1 MKKFNFAFL
10 GLTAIMTIAGCA
22 AAKSVTAA
30 NTEVS
35 KYQVPAS
42 KINLRRKSKT
52 LYINESYKL
61 EPLIRP
67 FTAYNAHL
75 NYSSS
80 NPDIASVD
88 ETGKVTAKSGG
99 TAIISVYTD
108 NYDPENPDEDLIDE
122 FEVACLKKSSFANI
136 CGQGKAADQM
146 LTLQASLPEVD
157 SAILHDHRTY
167 ALLKNGKTVSDST
180 TEYQTY
186 VVSKSLGLISYD
198 SLEIDVDV
206 LNGGESFTEYGYS
219 FQTNANFGSFI
230 YHRNDNVKKFF
241 YAATEFNKGKEGA
254 TRYSTI
260 LEVIGS
266 IFSVPGT
273 YFTSAVDDIFEQEQL
288 KDVAE
293 AESSDEFDKYGYYKD
308 SQNSMVSVYFS
319 MDATRYSDEMLIAQ
333 GYEYLIHQW
342 TTTIED
348 ELRYA
353 SNLPAGLRYKPKQ
366 TFEMT
371 WVNGYVK
378 DFYYLYDKVFT
389 WNGVKYTY
397 RTELAWHYQVI
408 TPEEAEKYVPDA
420 EEYDAVQ
427 YYYDL

>member
-42 KINLRRKSKT
+42 KINLRRKSKA

-198 SLEIDVDV
+198 SIQLDIDV

-273 YFTSAVDDIFEQEQL
+273 YFTSAVDDILETEELQGMAEQ
-288 KDVAE
+288 
-293 AESSDEFDKYGYYKD
+293 DEDQDDNYGYYKD
-308 SQNSMVSVYFS
+308 NNTFMIRESYSVDYTKYPDSAFPPSMLAKMV
-319 MDATRYSDEMLIAQ
+319 
-333 GYEYLIHQW
+333 
-342 TTTIED
+342 TTIED

-353 SNLPAGLRYKPKQ
+353 SNLPTGLHYKPAV
-366 TFEMT
+366 TFDMT

-378 DFYYLYDKVFT
+378 DFYYVYDKVFT
-389 WNGVKYTY
+389 WNDVKYTY
-397 RTELAWHYQVI
+397 RTQLAWHYQVI

-420 EEYDAVQ
+420 EEYDPVQ

>member
-42 KINLRRKSKT
+42 KINLRRKSKA
-52 LYINESYKL
+52 LYINETYKL

-198 SLEIDVDV
+198 SIQLDIDV

-273 YFTSAVDDIFEQEQL
+273 YFTSAVDDILETEELQGMAEQEEDQ
-288 KDVAE
+288 E
-293 AESSDEFDKYGYYKD
+293 EKYGYYKD
-308 SQNSMVSVYFS
+308 SNTFMIRMGYSADY
-319 MDATRYSDEMLIAQ
+319 TRYPDSAFEPD
-333 GYEYLIHQW
+333 YTYLLDQW

-353 SNLPAGLRYKPKQ
+353 SNLPAGLKYKPAV
-366 TFEMT
+366 TFDMT

-378 DFYYLYDKVFT
+378 DFYYVYDKVFT
-389 WNGVKYTY
+389 WNDVKYTY
-397 RTELAWHYQVI
+397 RTQLAWHYQVI

-420 EEYDAVQ
+420 EEYDPVQ